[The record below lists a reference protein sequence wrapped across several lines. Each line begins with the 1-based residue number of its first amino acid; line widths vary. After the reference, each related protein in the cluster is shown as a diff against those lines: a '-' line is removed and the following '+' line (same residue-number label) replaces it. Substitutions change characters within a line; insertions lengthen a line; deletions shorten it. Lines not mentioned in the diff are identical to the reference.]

1 MQQQTNIKEIKPSM
15 SLIVGGKERI
25 QKAKGQLLR
34 ASQVAALLGMSVPS
48 VWRIAKNNKAFP
60 QPFKV
65 SMRVTVWDETEV
77 LAFIQ
82 NSKGVQ
88 A

>member
-1 MQQQTNIKEIKPSM
+1 MQKQANAKEVKPVM
-15 SLIVGGKERI
+15 SLIVGDKERI

-34 ASQVAALLGMSVPS
+34 ASQVAAVLGLSVAS
-48 VWRIAKNNKAFP
+48 VWRIAKSNKDFP
-60 QPFKV
+60 KPFKLSV
-65 SMRVTVWDETEV
+65 RVTVWDEAEV

-82 NSKGVQ
+82 KSKGVQ